1 MIHSEHPFRQPPDDR
16 DPARRF
22 RGRLASGVTIVTAG
36 IESNRTGLTVSSLL
50 VVEGDPALAHL
61 VVGPTTD
68 LWELAP
74 ETGRF
79 IIHVCRHD
87 DNQLADVFA
96 GLAPSPGGV
105 FANLNTEQTDWGPAV
120 ADLRDR
126 AYCTFV
132 SAEEAGWSGL
142 IVGRIDRVEV
152 TDLLDPMVHY
162 RSGYRRLSPSDGPLK
177 CSVANPRS

>member
-74 ETGRF
+74 ETG
-79 IIHVCRHD
+79 
-87 DNQLADVFA
+87 L
-96 GLAPSPGGV
+96 
-105 FANLNTEQTDWGPAV
+105 
-120 ADLRDR
+120 
-126 AYCTFV
+126 
-132 SAEEAGWSGL
+132 
-142 IVGRIDRVEV
+142 IDRVEV